1 MKNYRQKYEQKVE
14 SIKSTQRIQESNGN
28 NDLYNLGVRNGIE
41 LCLAILE
48 DREPNLIVVEQTKEE
63 ETKQESKRT
72 QFHGKRV
79 KKCEP

>member
-41 LCLAILE
+41 LCLAIME
-48 DREPNLIVVEQTKEE
+48 EREPELIQFEQTKETEIKE
-63 ETKQESKRT
+63 EPKRV

-79 KKCEP
+79 KGE

>member
-48 DREPNLIVVEQTKEE
+48 EREPELIQFEQTKET
-63 ETKQESKRT
+63 ETKEELKRV

-79 KKCEP
+79 KGE

>member
-1 MKNYRQKYEQKVE
+1 MKNCRQKYEQKVE

-28 NDLYNLGVRNGIE
+28 NDLYNLGIRNGIE

-48 DREPNLIVVEQTKEE
+48 DREPELIQFEQTKET
-63 ETKQESKRT
+63 ETKEEPKRV

-79 KKCEP
+79 KGE

>member
-14 SIKSTQRIQESNGN
+14 SIKSIQRIQESNGN

-48 DREPNLIVVEQTKEE
+48 DREPELIVVEQVEE
-63 ETKQESKRT
+63 VETKQEPKRT

-79 KKCEP
+79 KGE

>member
-48 DREPNLIVVEQTKEE
+48 EREPELIQFEQTKET
-63 ETKQESKRT
+63 ETKEEPKRV

-79 KKCEP
+79 KGE

>member
-28 NDLYNLGVRNGIE
+28 NNLYNIGVRNGIE

-48 DREPNLIVVEQTKEE
+48 EREPELIQFEQTKET
-63 ETKQESKRT
+63 ETKEEPKRV

-79 KKCEP
+79 KGE

>member
-48 DREPNLIVVEQTKEE
+48 DREPELIQFEQTKET
-63 ETKQESKRT
+63 ETKEEPKRV

-79 KKCEP
+79 KGE

>member
-48 DREPNLIVVEQTKEE
+48 EREPELIQFEQTKEI
-63 ETKQESKRT
+63 ETKEEPKRV

-79 KKCEP
+79 KGE

>member
-48 DREPNLIVVEQTKEE
+48 EREPELIQFEQTKES
-63 ETKQESKRT
+63 ETKEEPKRV

-79 KKCEP
+79 KGE

>member
-1 MKNYRQKYEQKVE
+1 MVNYKRMYEQKVE
-14 SIKSTQRIQESNGN
+14 SLKSTQRIQEANGN
-28 NDLYNLGVRNGIE
+28 KDLYNIGIQNGIE
-41 LCLAILE
+41 LCLAVLE